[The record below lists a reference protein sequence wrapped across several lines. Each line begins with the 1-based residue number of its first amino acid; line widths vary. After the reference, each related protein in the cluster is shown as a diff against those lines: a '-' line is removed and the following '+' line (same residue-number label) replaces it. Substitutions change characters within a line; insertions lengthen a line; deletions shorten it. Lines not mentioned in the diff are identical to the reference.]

1 MAQNLK
7 NKLSTKLEDNFDS
20 LHFAFEKHVKRQP
33 LATALIWKGKNISY
47 KELDYAASNFARKIS
62 EYGVGNGS
70 FVPIL
75 LSRSPKLVCSLLAVL
90 KTGAAYS
97 IVDPCWPETRIRQ
110 VVKDLK
116 PTLIITDISNTSMPF
131 KNLQIV
137 APQNQYEKIP
147 EFHFSIEVDSLSPA
161 CVFFTSGTTGEPKG
175 VISSHRGCI
184 RLFKEEGLSNF
195 NDKTVIPL
203 AAALPWDAFSLE
215 LWGALANA
223 GSAWIL
229 DEPFLTSEAL
239 RKGIREFGVNT
250 IWMTSSLFNMVVDED
265 IDSFSELDIVMIGGE
280 RLSQTHVKKFLNS
293 HSEIKL
299 INGYGPVET
308 TVFATTYQIN
318 LGDCDIPS
326 GIPIGTPISE
336 TQVYILTEEM
346 RLCNDEEIGQI
357 CIAGEGLALGYLND
371 PQLTKLKFK
380 EIFIQGKKQRVYCTG
395 DLGCWKDGL
404 LHFYG
409 RKDRQVKV
417 FGHRVELS
425 EVEHQI
431 QKHLKNIKSCR
442 VIAQNDGNN
451 SSQELIAFCIPSNPN
466 DLLEDAHKL
475 LKSKLVTYQCPS
487 KVISVISFPLTSQGK
502 LDEKALL
509 KHISLHQEST
519 VNRTSGN
526 YKNQMQ
532 KMIGKVLS
540 SILKKDSFPVDVHFK
555 ELGIKSLDMGRI
567 CARLSNE
574 LHRSISLAKLY
585 QYPTISSLGKFLNK
599 IGESEDQC
607 EDTLNQNGKM
617 NPIQLMYLMQ
627 HLINPSNLASR
638 CLMTWSISGNLNLYA
653 LENAIVYVHIK
664 HKALRSKYLPDS
676 DSFESSISTSSPTLQ
691 ILESQESKAAAIDSL
706 RVELSKDLDLLTG
719 KIWRAAIVPID
730 KSGIYIFGCAIHHI
744 AFDGFSEHLLAASLS
759 EGYGSFIK
767 FPKSMD
773 NLIKNLSESPILTP
787 PSLPLHLPEEWQNL
801 INSLKDVPE
810 ISWPRDTNK
819 TTQNTCEPTNEH
831 IILIPKSQTESIDK
845 FSIEKKTN
853 HFELLFH
860 AWIHALHQITGQTDF
875 CVGVPIR
882 QRYNSDTNNT
892 IACHLNMLCLR
903 LTEKVFKAGI
913 LSIKETSQVIQHLL
927 ANQDLSFTQI
937 LQSIGPQATG
947 RTPLFQTL
955 FALQDN
961 PPPKLVLEDL
971 EVKFIRQPY
980 LDLPLELHAEIWSEQ
995 EGGLRFV
1002 LSHRPECIS
1011 RNVVQNLA
1019 ECFKKNLNEILS

>member
-1 MAQNLK
+1 MLKNLE
-7 NKLSTKLEDNFDS
+7 NKLSGKSEKKFNS

-33 LATALIWKGKNISY
+33 LSTALIWKGKNISY
-47 KELDYAASNFARKIS
+47 KELDCAASTLARKIN

-75 LSRSPKLVCSLLAVL
+75 LSRSPDLVCSLLAVL
-90 KTGAAYS
+90 KAGAAYS
-97 IVDPCWPETRIRQ
+97 IIDPCWPETRVRQ
-110 VVKDLK
+110 VIKALK
-116 PTLIITDISNTSMPF
+116 PTLIISDVSLSF
-131 KNLQIV
+131 ENLHILS
-137 APQNQYEKIP
+137 PQNQCEKM
-147 EFHFSIEVDSLSPA
+147 EESHFSIRIDSLSPA

-175 VISSHRGCI
+175 VISTHKGCI
-184 RLFKEEGLSNF
+184 RLFKEEGRSNF

-215 LWGALANA
+215 LWGALANG

-229 DEPFLTSEAL
+229 DEPFLSSEAL

-265 IDSFSELDIVMIGGE
+265 IDSFSGLDIVMIGGE
-280 RLSQTHVKKFLNS
+280 RVSQAHVKKFINS
-293 HSEIKL
+293 HGGIKL

-308 TVFATTYQIN
+308 TVFATTFQVN
-318 LGDCDIPS
+318 LGDCDLPS
-326 GIPIGTPISE
+326 GIPIGIPVPE

-357 CIAGEGLALGYLND
+357 YIAGEGLALGYIND
-371 PQLTKLKFK
+371 PQLTKLRFK
-380 EIFIQGKKQRVYCTG
+380 EVIIQGTKKRMYCSG

-404 LHFYG
+404 LHFHG

-431 QKHLKNIKSCR
+431 LKHLKNIKSCR
-442 VIAQNDGNN
+442 VIAQNDVNN
-451 SSQELIAFCIPSNPN
+451 LSQELIAFCIPSNSN
-466 DLLEDAHKL
+466 DLLENAHSL
-475 LKSKLVTYQCPS
+475 LKSKLVVYQCPS
-487 KVISVISFPLTSQGK
+487 KVIPVTSFPLTSQGK

-509 KHISLHQEST
+509 KHISLHQENT
-519 VNRTSGN
+519 VNRTSGS

-532 KMIGKVLS
+532 KTIGKVLS
-540 SILKKDSFPVDVHFK
+540 SILKKDSFPMNVHFK
-555 ELGIKSLDMGRI
+555 ELGIKSLDMGRM

-585 QYPTISSLGKFLNK
+585 QYPTISSLGEFLNK
-599 IGESEDQC
+599 IGDDEGQDEDK
-607 EDTLNQNGKM
+607 LNQDGKM

-653 LENAIVYVHIK
+653 LENAIVHVHIK
-664 HKALRSKYLPDS
+664 NKALRSKYLPDS
-676 DSFESSISTSSPTLQ
+676 DSFESSLSTSSPTLQ
-691 ILESQESKAAAIDSL
+691 ILENQESKTAAIENL
-706 RVELSKDLDLLTG
+706 RVELSKDLDPLTG
-719 KIWRAAIVPID
+719 KIWRAAIVPIAT
-730 KSGIYIFGCAIHHI
+730 SRTYIFGCAIHHI
-744 AFDGFSEHLLAASLS
+744 AFDGFSEHLLALNLS

-767 FPKSMD
+767 FSKSMD
-773 NLIKNLSESPILTP
+773 NLIKNLSESSILTP
-787 PSLPLHLPEEWQNL
+787 PSLPLHLPEEWQKL
-801 INSLKDVPE
+801 VNSLKDVPE
-810 ISWPRDTNK
+810 ISWPRDINK
-819 TTQNTCEPTNEH
+819 TTERICESTNEH
-831 IILIPKSQTESIDK
+831 IILIPKSKKESIDK

-853 HFELLFH
+853 RFELLFH
-860 AWIHALHQITGQTDF
+860 AWIHALHQTTGQTDF
-875 CVGVPIR
+875 CVGVPVR

-892 IACHLNMLCLR
+892 IGCHLNMLCLR

-913 LSIKETSQVIQHLL
+913 LSMKETSRAIQQSL

-937 LQSIGPQATG
+937 LQLIGSQATG

-961 PPPKLVLEDL
+961 PPPKLALQGLD
-971 EVKFIRQPY
+971 VKFIRQPY
-980 LDLPLELHAEIWSEQ
+980 LDLPLELHAEVWPEQ

-1011 RNVVQNLA
+1011 KNVVQSLA
-1019 ECFKKNLNEILS
+1019 EYFKKNLNELLS